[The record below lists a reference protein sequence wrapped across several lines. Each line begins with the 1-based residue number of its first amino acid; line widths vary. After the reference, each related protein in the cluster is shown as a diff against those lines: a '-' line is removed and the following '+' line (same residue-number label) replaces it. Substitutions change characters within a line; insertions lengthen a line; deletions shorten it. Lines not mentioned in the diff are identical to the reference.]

1 MQMEE
6 AAQRIRR
13 LARDLCPG
21 EPLGEK
27 RRSSSSVSAFA
38 ATGNHPDPSKYR
50 EFGFHLYQSASRR
63 YGCFEK
69 NGPQSVGRTRGGWNT
84 KLHMV
89 AASDRDGVVFALS
102 AGNCGD
108 APEGRALLQQ
118 LGPVDHSVYLLMDR
132 AYEGDETRA
141 LAVELGYIPV
151 VPPKSNRKNPWNYD
165 KQLYKQRNQVERLFR
180 RIKRFRRIFTRYD
193 KLDVMFLAF
202 VYFALI
208 VDALM

>member
-1 MQMEE
+1 
-6 AAQRIRR
+6 
-13 LARDLCPG
+13 
-21 EPLGEK
+21 
-27 RRSSSSVSAFA
+27 
-38 ATGNHPDPSKYR
+38 
-50 EFGFHLYQSASRR
+50 
-63 YGCFEK
+63 
-69 NGPQSVGRTRGGWNT
+69 
-84 KLHMV
+84 MV
-89 AASDRDGVVFALS
+89 AASDRDGVKFTLS

-108 APEGRALLQQ
+108 APEGRALLRQ

-141 LAVELGYIPV
+141 LAMELGYIPV

-180 RIKRFRRIFTRYD
+180 RLKRFRRIFTRYD
-193 KLDVMFLAF
+193 KLDVIFLAF